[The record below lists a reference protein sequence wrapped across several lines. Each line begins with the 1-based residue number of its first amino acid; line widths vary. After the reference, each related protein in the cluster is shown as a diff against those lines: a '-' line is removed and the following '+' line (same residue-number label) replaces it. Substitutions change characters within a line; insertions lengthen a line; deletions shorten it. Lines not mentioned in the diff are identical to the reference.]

1 MATKDLDNLTKETI
15 KTLKK
20 LSGDKVSE
28 SSNAAEYAKFLQK
41 TSATARTFDKA
52 SPDYVDYVARGVKP
66 KKAKTPEDKAPAQ
79 KKEKTQQD
87 EPGTEAKKRKA
98 AAPKKEDDDGKAV
111 KKAKNG

>member
-41 TSATARTFDKA
+41 TNSTARTFDKA
-52 SPDYVDYVARGVKP
+52 SPDYIDYVARGVKP
-66 KKAKTPEDKAPAQ
+66 KKAKASDEKPAP

-87 EPGTEAKKRKA
+87 ESATEAKKRKA
-98 AAPKKEDDDGKAV
+98 AAPKKEDDEGKST
-111 KKAKNG
+111 KKVKNG